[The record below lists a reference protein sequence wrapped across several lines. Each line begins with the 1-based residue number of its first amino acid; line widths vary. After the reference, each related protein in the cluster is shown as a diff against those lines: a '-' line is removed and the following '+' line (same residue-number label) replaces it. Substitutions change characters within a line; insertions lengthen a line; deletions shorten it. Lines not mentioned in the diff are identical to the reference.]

1 MKTGRRHCKDRH
13 LARRVARLRSVQALF
28 QMEASGADIDQVTEE
43 FENFSLSESEEG
55 DMVGQGD
62 MQFFHML
69 VSGAVTNQSKI
80 DQATDKAL
88 IDAWPL
94 GRIDPTLRAL
104 FRCACAELLSDTVP
118 PRVTITEFVEV
129 ADAFFP
135 EGRTTK
141 FANGVLDSIAR
152 QIRPEKFD

>member
-1 MKTGRRHCKDRH
+1 M
-13 LARRVARLRSVQALF
+13 QALF
-28 QMEASGADIDQVTEE
+28 QMEASGADINQVTEE
-43 FENFSLSESEEG
+43 FENFSLSDSDEA

-69 VSGAVTNQSKI
+69 VNGAVSNQRVI
-80 DQATDKAL
+80 DQVTDEAL
-88 IDAWPL
+88 IEGWPL

-104 FRCACAELLSDTVP
+104 FRSACAELLSNSVP
-118 PRVTITEFVEV
+118 PRVTITEFVEI

-135 EGRTTK
+135 EGKTTR

-152 QIRPEKFD
+152 QLRPEKFD